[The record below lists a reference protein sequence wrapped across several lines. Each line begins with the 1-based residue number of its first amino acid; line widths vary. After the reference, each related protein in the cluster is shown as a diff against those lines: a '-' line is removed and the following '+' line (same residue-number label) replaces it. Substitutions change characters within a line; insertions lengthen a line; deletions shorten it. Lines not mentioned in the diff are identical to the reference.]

1 MAMGKNKTGIMAAI
15 SAATEVAA
23 SQTEPRDRAQRTLP
37 RGTIGSVRAGLGG
50 IQEIDPALILAWRGD
65 TTHPVTTAE
74 ILHAGLPQSDLHV
87 ADDDDDLHEWPGLTA
102 EFMAQFK

>member
-15 SAATEVAA
+15 TAATEVGA

-50 IQEIDPALILAWRGD
+50 IQEIDPAVILAWG
-65 TTHPVTTAE
+65 
-74 ILHAGLPQSDLHV
+74 PQDRLGVELTV
-87 ADDDDDLHEWPGLTA
+87 AASLA
-102 EFMAQFK
+102 IACS